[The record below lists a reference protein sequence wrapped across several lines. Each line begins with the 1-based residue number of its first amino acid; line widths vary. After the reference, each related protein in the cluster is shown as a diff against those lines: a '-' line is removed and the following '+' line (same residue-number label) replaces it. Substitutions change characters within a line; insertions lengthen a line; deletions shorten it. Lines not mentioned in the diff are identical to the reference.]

1 MTHPTTTPYGTWKS
15 PITADLIVGESIG
28 LGQVM
33 RDGADIYWA
42 EMRPQEKGRYVVVR
56 RTPDGKRADVNPA
69 PFNARTR
76 VHEYGGGSYFV
87 HGGTLYFTNFADQR
101 LYCQQ
106 PGGAPEAL
114 TPEGI
119 DIRFADCVMDS
130 RRNRLI
136 GVREDHRLA
145 DREAVNTIAALDL
158 ATGGEGQ
165 VLVSGSDFFA
175 SPRLSPDGSQLA
187 WQSWN
192 HPNMP
197 WDGCELWLADVQ
209 ADGSLGTPKLI
220 AGGME
225 ESIFQPQWSPD
236 GTLYF
241 VSDRSGWW
249 NLHRLSGGQ
258 VEAVAP
264 MEAEFGLPQWSFGQS
279 TYGFAGPDRIICT
292 YTADGLWHL
301 AAIDTRTLA
310 FTPLESPYTVI
321 HSLRVSETDAVFEG
335 GSPTRESEIVRLD
348 LATGQ
353 FSTLRRSGG
362 TAPDSRY
369 ISPAQPIAFP
379 TENGQTAHG
388 FYYPPHN
395 ADFTAPAG
403 DRPPLLVIS
412 HGGPTGA
419 TENGLKL
426 PIQFWTSRGIAVLD
440 VNYGG
445 STGYGRAYR
454 MRLNGNWGIVDIDDC
469 CNGARFLVEQGLADG
484 KRLIIRGGSAGGYTT
499 LGALT
504 FRDVF
509 SVGASYYG
517 LSDLGG
523 FVEDTHKFE
532 SRYLD
537 NLVGPYPAAKAVY
550 EERSPVNHAQQIACP
565 VIFFQGLEDKVV
577 LPNQAERMVD
587 AMRYNEV
594 AVAYVPFAGE
604 QHGFRQ
610 AANIKRALEGE
621 LYFYGWVLGFQPADE
636 IAPVQIENM

>member
-1 MTHPTTTPYGTWKS
+1 MAHPTTAPYGTWKS

-28 LGQVM
+28 LGQIV

-56 RTPDGKRADVNPA
+56 RTADGTTADVNPA

-76 VHEYGGGSYFV
+76 VHEYGGGSYSV
-87 HGGTLYFTNFADQR
+87 HEGTLYFTNFADQR
-101 LYCQQ
+101 LYRQQ

-130 RRNRLI
+130 QRNRLI
-136 GVREDHRLA
+136 GVREDHRAA

-165 VLVSGSDFFA
+165 ILVSGSDFFA
-175 SPRLSPDGSQLA
+175 SPRLSPDGTQLV

-197 WDGCELWLADVQ
+197 WDGCELWLADVR
-209 ADGSLGTPKLI
+209 ADGSLGAPRRV
-220 AGGME
+220 AGGLQ

-249 NLHRLSGGQ
+249 NLYRLAGGE
-258 VEAVAP
+258 VEAVTQQ
-264 MEAEFGLPQWSFGQS
+264 EAEFGAPQWIFGQS
-279 TYGFAGPDRIICT
+279 TYGFAGPDRIVCA
-292 YTADGLWHL
+292 YTQDGVWHL
-301 AAIDTRTLA
+301 AAIDTRSLA
-310 FTPLESPYTVI
+310 FTPLESPYTTVG
-321 HSLRVSETDAVFEG
+321 SLRVSGENVVFVG
-335 GSPTRESEIVRLD
+335 GSPTKEAEIVRLELTNGD
-348 LATGQ
+348 
-353 FSTLRRSGG
+353 FSTLRRSGKG
-362 TAPDSRY
+362 APDIRY
-369 ISPAQPIAFP
+369 ISPARSVPFP

-388 FYYPPHN
+388 FYYPPYN
-395 ADFTAPAG
+395 ADFVAPAG
-403 DRPPLLVIS
+403 EKPPLLVIS

-419 TENGLKL
+419 TDSLLELD
-426 PIQFWTSRGIAVLD
+426 IQFWTSRGIAVLD

-454 MRLNGNWGIVDIDDC
+454 MRLNGKWGIVDIDDC

-484 KRLIIRGGSAGGYTT
+484 ARLIIRGGSAGGYTT
-499 LGALT
+499 LAALT
-504 FRDVF
+504 FRKVF
-509 SVGASYYG
+509 SAGASYYG
-517 LSDLGG
+517 ISDLGALA
-523 FVEDTHKFE
+523 EETHKFE

-550 EERSPVNHAQQIACP
+550 EERSPIYHAEQLSCP

-577 LPNQAERMVD
+577 LPNQAERMVE
-587 AMRYNEV
+587 ALRYNEV

-610 AANIKRALEGE
+610 AANIKRSLEGE
-621 LYFYGWVLGFQPADE
+621 LYFYARVLNFQPADKIE
-636 IAPVQIENM
+636 PVQIENM

>member
-1 MTHPTTTPYGTWKS
+1 MIHPTTAPYGTWKS
-15 PITADLIVGESIG
+15 PITADLIVAESIG

-56 RTPDGKRADVNPA
+56 RTPDGKTTDVNPA

-76 VHEYGGGSYFV
+76 VHEYGGGSYSA
-87 HGGTLYFTNFADQR
+87 HKGTLYFTNFADQR
-101 LYCQQ
+101 LYRQS
-106 PGGAPEAL
+106 PGGTPEAL
-114 TPEGI
+114 TPEGL

-136 GVREDHRLA
+136 GVREDHRAA

-165 VLVSGSDFFA
+165 VLVSGYDFYA
-175 SPRLSPDGSQLA
+175 SPRLSPDGSQLV

-209 ADGSLGTPKLI
+209 ADGLLGAPRLV
-220 AGGME
+220 AGGLE

-249 NLHRLSGGQ
+249 NLYRLVGNA
-258 VEAVAP
+258 VEAVAQR
-264 MEAEFGLPQWSFGQS
+264 EAEFGAAQWVFGQS
-279 TYGFAGPDRIICT
+279 IYGFAGPDRIICS
-292 YTADGLWHL
+292 YTAEGLWHL
-301 AAIDTRTLA
+301 AAINTKTLA

-321 HSLRVSETDAVFEG
+321 HSLRVSQTDAVFEG
-335 GSPTRESEIVRLD
+335 GSPTLESEIVRLE

-362 TAPDSRY
+362 EAPDSRY

-379 TENGQTAHG
+379 TENGLTAHG

-419 TENGLKL
+419 TDNVLKL

-454 MRLNGNWGIVDIDDC
+454 MRLNDNWGIVDIDDC
-469 CNGARFLVEQGLADG
+469 CNGARFLVAQGLADG

-537 NLVGPYPAAKAVY
+537 NLVGPYPAAKALY
-550 EERSPVNHAQQIACP
+550 EERSPVYHAQQITCP

-621 LYFYGWVLGFQPADE
+621 LYFYGRVLGFQPADE

>member
-1 MTHPTTTPYGTWKS
+1 MPKPTIAPYGTWKS
-15 PITADLIVGESIG
+15 PITADLIVAESIG

-33 RDGADIYWA
+33 RDGVDIYWA

-56 RTPDGKRADVNPA
+56 RTTDGKTADVNPA

-76 VHEYGGGSYFV
+76 VHEYGGGSYSA
-87 HGGTLYFTNFADQR
+87 HKGTLYFTNFADQR
-101 LYCQQ
+101 LYRQQ
-106 PGGAPEAL
+106 PDSAPEAL
-114 TPEGI
+114 TPAGV

-130 RRNRLI
+130 QRNRLI
-136 GVREDHRLA
+136 GVREDHRAA
-145 DREAVNTIAALDL
+145 DQEAVNTIAALDL
-158 ATGGEGQ
+158 ATGGEGH

-175 SPRLSPDGSQLA
+175 SPRLSPDGSQLV

-197 WDGCELWLADVQ
+197 WDGCELWLADMQ
-209 ADGSLGTPKLI
+209 ADGSLGAARLV
-220 AGGME
+220 AGGLE

-236 GTLYF
+236 GILYF

-249 NLHRLSGGQ
+249 NLYRLVGEE
-258 VEAVAP
+258 VEAVTQL
-264 MEAEFGLPQWSFGQS
+264 EAEFGLPQWVFGQS
-279 TYGFAGPDRIICT
+279 TYGFAGPERIICT
-292 YTADGLWHL
+292 FTSAGLWHL
-301 AAIDTRTLA
+301 AAIDTKTLA
-310 FTPLESPYTVI
+310 FTRLESPYTTI
-321 HSLRVSETDAVFEG
+321 HSLRVSQTDAIFEG
-335 GSPTRESEIVRLD
+335 GSPTLESEIVRLD

-362 TAPDSRY
+362 AAPDSRY

-388 FYYPPHN
+388 FYYPPRN
-395 ADFTAPAG
+395 QDFTAPA
-403 DRPPLLVIS
+403 DDKPPLLVIS

-419 TENGLKL
+419 TDNVLEL

-469 CNGARFLVEQGLADG
+469 CNGALFLVEQGLADG

-517 LSDLGG
+517 VSDLGG
-523 FVEDTHKFE
+523 LAEETHKFE

-550 EERSPVNHAQQIACP
+550 EERSPVYHAENLNCP

-621 LYFYGWVLGFQPADE
+621 LYFYGRVLGFQPADE
-636 IAPVQIENM
+636 IEPVEIENL